1 LRRSFQSSPSTA
13 LVRRLAS
20 WRSDG
25 VDASGQDV
33 AERLGQWLHVAEAIR
48 LHATQGQL
56 AAAAS
61 LGVRRQPAGLQQQ
74 LQQELD
80 RLRAAMT
87 RSIRTVDPAHRPD
100 LNDLDTEFALYHQR
114 LNDLQRRMEMGVDAL
129 RQHVRQQVALVN
141 PELAAL
147 DAVMDPLF
155 AGREQRLLT
164 SLPSFLRARFV
175 ALQQQAAETASAEP
189 LDWLQTFSAEFEQLL
204 LAELDLRLLPVVG
217 LIESLDP

>member
-1 LRRSFQSSPSTA
+1 MRQLS
-13 LVRRLAS
+13 S
-20 WRSDG
+20 WRPDG
-25 VDASGQDV
+25 VDAPHQDV
-33 AERLGQWLHVAEAIR
+33 AERLGQWLHVAEAIK
-48 LHATQGQL
+48 LHAAQAQL
-56 AAAAS
+56 VAAAHV
-61 LGVRRQPAGLQQQ
+61 GVRRQGDGLQVQ

-80 RLRAAMT
+80 RLRATLT
-87 RSIRTVDPAHRPD
+87 RSVLTVDPGHQPD
-100 LNDLDTEFALYHQR
+100 PNDLDTEFALYHQR

-129 RQHVRQQVALVN
+129 RQHVRQQLAQVN

-155 AGREQRLLT
+155 SGREQRLLT

-175 ALQQQAAETASAEP
+175 ALRQQGAQSRKPDEP
-189 LDWLQTFSAEFEQLL
+189 DTLAWLQTFANEFEQLM